1 MQQLE
6 DLNLLDNFLFQE
18 VACNEEYGEEFCR
31 IVLGTI
37 LNREM
42 KNLKVE
48 VEKTYLGTEP
58 EYHGIRLDAL
68 VTEMSED
75 DSGSS
80 ERTIFDLEPNL
91 YEIEYPERRGR
102 YYHSLAAVKNFQ
114 RGDKYRDLAD
124 IYVIFILPYDP
135 FGKGRMLYTMETCCR
150 EVPELF
156 CDDGMHTLFL
166 YTKGK
171 YPPSK
176 ELADMLYYI
185 ENSRDENV
193 TNVTLERISQM
204 VRRTKSDG
212 KVGIRYMQLWEHDE
226 IIKKQTL
233 EQGIRILMET
243 YREDGHSREETFRK
257 VQEKYQL
264 TRQKTEE
271 YMNQWWH

>member
-1 MQQLE
+1 
-6 DLNLLDNFLFQE
+6 
-18 VACNEEYGEEFCR
+18 
-31 IVLGTI
+31 
-37 LNREM
+37 
-42 KNLKVE
+42 
-48 VEKTYLGTEP
+48 
-58 EYHGIRLDAL
+58 
-68 VTEMSED
+68 
-75 DSGSS
+75 
-80 ERTIFDLEPNL
+80 
-91 YEIEYPERRGR
+91 
-102 YYHSLAAVKNFQ
+102 
-114 RGDKYRDLAD
+114 
-124 IYVIFILPYDP
+124 
-135 FGKGRMLYTMETCCR
+135 
-150 EVPELF
+150 
-156 CDDGMHTLFL
+156 
-166 YTKGK
+166 
-171 YPPSK
+171 
-176 ELADMLYYI
+176 MLYYM